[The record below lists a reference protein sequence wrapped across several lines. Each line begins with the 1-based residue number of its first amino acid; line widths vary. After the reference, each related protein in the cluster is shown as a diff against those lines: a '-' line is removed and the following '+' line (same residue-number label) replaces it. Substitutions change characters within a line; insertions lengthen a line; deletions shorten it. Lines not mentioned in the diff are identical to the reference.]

1 MSSDFTKA
9 VLVEIIEML
18 QMINK
23 TIIDLSDDIMR
34 NDLVDDA
41 QKIEDLNGEN
51 EQWLKLFTKTADSL
65 RHEKQRVK
73 ELEERVWQLESDL
86 FRVITKP

>member
-65 RHEKQRVK
+65 RHEKRRVK

-86 FRVITKP
+86 FRAITKP